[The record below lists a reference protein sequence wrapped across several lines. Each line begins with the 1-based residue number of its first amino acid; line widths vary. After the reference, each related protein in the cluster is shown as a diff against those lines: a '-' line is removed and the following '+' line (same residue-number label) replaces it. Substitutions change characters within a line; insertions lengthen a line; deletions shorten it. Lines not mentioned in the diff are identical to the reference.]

1 MKRRRGK
8 RKTKKNK
15 KRARRAG
22 RVARAD
28 RRGGT
33 EFDEHVK
40 LARKL
45 VKKLRKKVAA
55 LAGRSKASRGRGK

>member
-8 RKTKKNK
+8 RKAK
-15 KRARRAG
+15 KRKAPRAG
-22 RVARAD
+22 RAARAD
-28 RRGGT
+28 RKGGT

-55 LAGRSKASRGRGK
+55 MAGRSKASRGRGK

>member
-8 RKTKKNK
+8 RKTKK
-15 KRARRAG
+15 KRAPRAG
-22 RVARAD
+22 RMARAD

-55 LAGRSKASRGRGK
+55 MAGRSKASRGRGK